1 MRIRIRHCKNEENKQ
16 QRFLKSK
23 KIHGTDPNFSLKMYH
38 KYTIITGTPVPIF
51 LQFFCCYFST
61 FPSYI
66 RRHHPQKRKQKILS
80 SRLWTFA
87 IGINKTGVWR
97 TRCFSKR
104 AVYGIRSCRRRGAL
118 MRLTISQIVASAWEW
133 DRRPGKNGALNWP
146 KSTYSVNLGQLRITN
161 TVVTDFSWEFSSFS

>member
-1 MRIRIRHCKNEENKQ
+1 MELIQIFLWKCIINIQLLPEPRYLFSCNFSVVIFQLFPPISGSVSTALIFNKCCSNDTTRKKENKKYWALVFGRLQ
-16 QRFLKSK
+16 Y
-23 KIHGTDPNFSLKMYH
+23 SL
-38 KYTIITGTPVPIF
+38 
-51 LQFFCCYFST
+51 
-61 FPSYI
+61 
-66 RRHHPQKRKQKILS
+66 
-80 SRLWTFA
+80 
-87 IGINKTGVWR
+87 GINKTGVWR